1 MVSRVLTTAKPLL
14 GPRSAGLVA
23 ILLVLV
29 AAGAA
34 LAAAA
39 LLVVGVTRDAADVT
53 VHLTDAVRLGLDDR
67 LDLPAG
73 AVLLGNLVPVDLHVP
88 DHPLGLRLLAQLGPA
103 LLFLA
108 VSAGALA
115 LAQVLRTIRAGRPFA
130 RRNAACLLV
139 VAIAVVVGGGI
150 APMVRDAAAFAA
162 LDHLE
167 LAREDS
173 PFLVQ
178 SSVPIAPFLLAVLVL
193 GIAEAFRRGA
203 AMADDVDGLV

>member
-14 GPRSAGLVA
+14 GPRSAGLFA
-23 ILLVLV
+23 ILLVLI

-88 DHPLGLRLLAQLGPA
+88 DLPLGLRLLAQLGPA

-130 RRNAACLLV
+130 RHNAACLLV
-139 VAIAVVVGGGI
+139 VAIAVVVGGAV

-162 LDHLE
+162 LDHLG
-167 LAREDS
+167 LTGEDS
-173 PFLVQ
+173 PFLLQ
-178 SSVPIAPFLLAVLVL
+178 MSVPMTPFLLAVLVL